1 MSEPGI
7 IFFLE
12 FQLDPGRGEL
22 RRNGV
27 PVQVEPQVLDLIAH
41 LASHPGTVISRD
53 DLIEHVWGG
62 RIVSD
67 SAISSRI
74 SAARAALDDDGT
86 AQQIIKTIPRRGF
99 RFEVSIGSA
108 KPSASKRSK
117 KPSIAVLPFANMSG
131 DPAQAYFSDG
141 ITDDIITE
149 LSRYEEL
156 FVIARHS
163 SFFYRDETTPAADV
177 AGELGVQYIV
187 EGSVRR
193 DGNRVRVTAKLIDP
207 ARGNQIWA
215 ERYDRELA
223 DIFAVQDE
231 ITTVI
236 VNTLVGQITQQR
248 YKRVVA
254 ESGAYDH
261 VLKATEHGLRINLND
276 TMMARDEA
284 LKALELDPKF
294 ARAHAILAFSF
305 VTEGNNFW
313 TEDPAATFRTAY
325 DAARTAVAIDP
336 RDPWAHAMLGIC
348 ELWHNRAHDRA
359 ISAMQSSVRLNPSNA
374 QFRGFFAYVLAFCGE
389 AEAALV
395 EIELANVMNPH
406 FSPVFI
412 GFHGRALL
420 MLRRIEEALP
430 VLEQMVT
437 QMPGHSNA
445 LAYAAAA
452 YAAKRRPDD
461 ARRAIDQLQKTNPF
475 YTLTTA
481 RRYLPFSDP
490 NDLNFILDLFAK
502 SGMPE

>member
-1 MSEPGI
+1 MSELGI
-7 IFFLE
+7 ISFLD

-41 LASHPGTVISRD
+41 LASHPGKVITRD
-53 DLIEHVWGG
+53 DLIEHVWAG

-74 SAARAALDDDGT
+74 NAARAALDDDGT
-86 AQQIIKTIPRRGF
+86 AQRIIKTIPRRGF
-99 RFEVSIGSA
+99 RFEAPVGSA
-108 KPSASKRSK
+108 KPGALKRSQ

-156 FVIARHS
+156 FVIASHS

-207 ARGNQIWA
+207 ARSNQIWA
-215 ERYDRELA
+215 ERYDRDLA
-223 DIFAVQDE
+223 DIFTVQDE

-236 VNTLVGQITQQR
+236 VNTLVGQIAQQR

-261 VLKATEHGLRINLND
+261 VLKATEHGLRINPND
-276 TMMARDEA
+276 GVMARDEA

-294 ARAHAILAFSF
+294 ARAHAILALSF

-313 TEDPAATFRTAY
+313 TADPAATFRTAY

-336 RDPWAHAMLGIC
+336 RDPWAHAMLGIS

-412 GFHGRALL
+412 GFHGRALF

-430 VLEQMVT
+430 VLEQMLT

-445 LAYAAAA
+445 LAWAAAA
-452 YAAKRRPDD
+452 YAAIGRPGD
-461 ARRAIDQLQKTNPF
+461 ARHAMDQLRETNPF

-481 RRYLPFSDP
+481 RRYLPFSNP
-490 NDLNFILDLFAK
+490 NDLSFVLDLFAK